1 MKPTIEEL
9 EATLNLF
16 KNAVKILDVKSDK
29 PAVLSLNDCN
39 AVCFALTQAIAI
51 EKGESVVSR
60 EMRLTIE
67 GMAKQKLSNERTD
80 EYTHGG
86 DFVYGYDEMV
96 KHARKLK
103 SMINAAQEGA
113 KDE

>member
-39 AVCFALTQAIAI
+39 AVCFAITQAIAI
-51 EKGESVVSR
+51 EKGESVVVRKDDLRFPTMLRKMWSGQ
-60 EMRLTIE
+60 EV
-67 GMAKQKLSNERTD
+67 QKWID
-80 EYTHGG
+80 E
-86 DFVYGYDEMV
+86 
-96 KHARKLK
+96 KIA
-103 SMINAAQEGA
+103 AAQEGA